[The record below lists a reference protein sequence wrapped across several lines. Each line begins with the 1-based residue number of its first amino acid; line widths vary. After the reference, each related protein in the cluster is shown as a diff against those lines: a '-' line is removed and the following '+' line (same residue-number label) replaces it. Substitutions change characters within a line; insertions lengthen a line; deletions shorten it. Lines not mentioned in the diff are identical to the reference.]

1 MNRLVIKFGG
11 SSVATI
17 DKIKAVA
24 KVIIDRKKDYE
35 QIVVVVSAMGKTT
48 NGLIQMANDLS
59 AYPAERE
66 MDMLL
71 ATGEMVSA
79 SLLSIYLQSIGEKS
93 VALTGFQAGF
103 ETIGSHQVSK
113 ISNVI
118 TDRLIKELNDGK
130 IVVVTGF
137 QGMNENGDFTTLGR
151 GGSDTSAVAI
161 AAVLKARCE
170 ILTDVNGIYTVDP
183 RIRKTAKKI
192 DYISYQETM
201 EMANLGAKVIEPR
214 SVEMALRYDVPLFI
228 GLNTGDLN
236 GTNIIKEED
245 IVEQNII
252 TNISNK
258 NDVLLVKIFKKGS
271 NEFGIS
277 EALKQLAQND
287 INIDMINTIVEEN
300 AVGYKITTNLVS
312 KNKTKQVL
320 DEMGLDCEFK
330 ENLSKVSIIGSAM
343 RNQVGVAARA
353 FDILSKES
361 VPFYEVSTS
370 EISISYLVDESKS
383 NKLVNAF
390 ADEFNL

>member
-287 INIDMINTIVEEN
+287 INIDMINRIVEEN
-300 AVGYKITTNLVS
+300 
-312 KNKTKQVL
+312 
-320 DEMGLDCEFK
+320 
-330 ENLSKVSIIGSAM
+330 
-343 RNQVGVAARA
+343 
-353 FDILSKES
+353 
-361 VPFYEVSTS
+361 
-370 EISISYLVDESKS
+370 
-383 NKLVNAF
+383 
-390 ADEFNL
+390 